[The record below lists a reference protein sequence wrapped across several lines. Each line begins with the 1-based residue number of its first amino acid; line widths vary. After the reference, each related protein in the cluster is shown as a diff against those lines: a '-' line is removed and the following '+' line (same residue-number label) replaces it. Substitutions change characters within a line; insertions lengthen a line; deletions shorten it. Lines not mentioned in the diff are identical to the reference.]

1 MRRTRLDEQEPVEF
15 RSNPVTCLTLTS
27 HENVRKLERLGF
39 AVMLGRRSIRSV
51 SLVESA
57 SLSTVDLF
65 KGLPTSCLLALEEH
79 SEMRDYRS
87 GHVFFRTGEAGER
100 LFLLEKGSV
109 ETFRASGKHKLIIAE
124 LKAPAIFGEMAFVGQ
139 CMYHCSAQT
148 TQNSSIRII
157 SRAELELL
165 LDQYPIVTRR
175 LLELVSE
182 RFVRVLLDLEAT
194 SFRHLLPRI
203 ASLILERANEDC
215 VEHLTH
221 QEIAGKLRVYRES
234 VTTALGELR
243 RAGIIAV
250 DRKRIR
256 VLDRVRLERASRE

>member
-1 MRRTRLDEQEPVEF
+1 MP
-15 RSNPVTCLTLTS
+15 S
-27 HENVRKLERLGF
+27 
-39 AVMLGRRSIRSV
+39 RRSVLSA
-51 SLVESA
+51 SLVEAA

-65 KGLPTSCLLALEEH
+65 KGLPKCCLQALEQH
-79 SEMRDYRS
+79 SEVREYRS
-87 GHVFFRTGEAGER
+87 GHVFFRTGEPGQR

-109 ETFRASGKHKLIIAE
+109 QTFRASGRHKLIIAE
-124 LKAPAIFGEMAFVGQ
+124 LKPPAIFGEMAFVGQ

-148 TQNSSIRII
+148 TANSSIRII
-157 SRAELELL
+157 SRAALESLL
-165 LDQYPIVTRR
+165 EQQPIVTRR

-194 SFRHLLPRI
+194 SFRNLLPRI
-203 ASLILERANEDC
+203 AGLIFERADGDRVED
-215 VEHLTH
+215 LTH
-221 QEIAGKLRVYRES
+221 KEIAGQLRVYRES

-243 RAGIIAV
+243 KAGIIAL